1 MINSLL
7 KLFRSGFLIFILCI
21 GFSQSILSQKLK
33 TKHII
38 EIKNMKFIPSELT
51 VHKGDTV
58 VWINRDIF
66 PHDVTELKSKIWSSP
81 TLSKGKSW
89 YKVIAK
95 NEDYYCSLH
104 IVMKGKIIVN

>member
-1 MINSLL
+1 MIYLL
-7 KLFRSGFLIFILCI
+7 KLYKDILFLIFLFYV
-21 GFSQSILSQKLK
+21 GFNQTVLSQKLK

-51 VHKGDTV
+51 IQKGDTV

-66 PHDVTELKSKIWSSP
+66 PHDVTDFKDKTWSSS
-81 TLSKGKSW
+81 TLLQGKSW
-89 YKVIAK
+89 YKVISK

-104 IVMKGKIIVN
+104 VVMKGIIIVN